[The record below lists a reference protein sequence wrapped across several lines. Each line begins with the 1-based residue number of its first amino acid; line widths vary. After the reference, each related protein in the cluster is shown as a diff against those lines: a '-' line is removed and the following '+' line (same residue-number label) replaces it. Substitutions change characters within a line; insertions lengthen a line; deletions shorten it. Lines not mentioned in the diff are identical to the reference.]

1 MRPSALPNIHGR
13 LRTRT
18 RCSVQQ
24 SGGKRLRLHHA
35 QSDDQWAAGD
45 CQLPV
50 ITRFIE
56 NRAVVTGYPEAAG
69 AATGLRIGDI
79 IQRLDGVPVE
89 TLVERWAPYS
99 PASHHPPPP

>member
-69 AATGLRIGDI
+69 AATGLGIGDI
-79 IQRLDGVPVE
+79 IESRGCVSVGN
-89 TLVERWAPYS
+89 LVGRWAPFS
-99 PASHHPPPP
+99 PASYPPT